1 VSIPESISDGVTTD
15 VLHLQDDV
23 DFVNDPHCLYAE
35 LRDAAPVRRAVL
47 PGNSHGWLVTRY
59 ADVRSL
65 LADPRVGKDY
75 GRMEELAV
83 RHGGESPVPPGLAD
97 LLTSH
102 MLNTDPPDHTRLR
115 KLVNRAFTVR
125 GVESLRPRVVEITA
139 DLLDEMADGPAEVDL
154 LSALAFPLP
163 MRVICEVLG
172 VPVDDRTDFRGW
184 LTTLLGAGGPDEL
197 QAASDA
203 MLGYLHTLIAAKR
216 ANPGEDLLTGLC
228 QASEDD
234 DRLSESELV
243 SMAFLLLVAGHD
255 TTVNLIGNGVLGLL
269 RDPDQLAALRV
280 DPALLPGAIEEFLRH
295 DGPLNIASPRYTNAP
310 VTVGEVTIPEGEFL
324 LLSLGA
330 ANRDP
335 RRFPDA
341 DRLDVTRPPGG
352 HLAFGHGIHYCVGA
366 PLGRMEGEIA
376 VGELLRRFPDLA
388 LAVDPAELRYRSS
401 PIMRGLESLPVR
413 LR

>member
-1 VSIPESISDGVTTD
+1 MSD
-15 VLHLQDDV
+15 VLRLADDV
-23 DFVNDPHCLYAE
+23 VFVNDPHSLYGQ

-59 ADVRSL
+59 ADVRAL

-75 GRMEELAV
+75 GRVEALAE
-83 RHGGESPVPPGLAD
+83 RHGGESAVPVGVAAVLA
-97 LLTSH
+97 SH
-102 MLNTDPPDHTRLR
+102 MLNADPPNHTRLR

-125 GVESLRPRVVEITA
+125 GVESLRPRVEEITA
-139 DLLDEMADGPAEVDL
+139 ALLDDMADGPSEVDL

-172 VPVDDRTDFRGW
+172 VPADDREDFREW
-184 LTTLLGAGGPDEL
+184 LATLLGSAGPEKM
-197 QAASDA
+197 QAASDS
-203 MLGYLHTLIAAKR
+203 MLHYLSTLIATKR
-216 ANPGEDLLTGLC
+216 ANPGDDLMTALC
-228 QASEDD
+228 QASEDN

-243 SMAFLLLVAGHD
+243 SMAFLLLLAGHD

-269 RDPDQLAALRV
+269 RNPDQLTALRAN
-280 DPALLPGAIEEFLRH
+280 PALLPGAIEEFLRH
-295 DGPLNIASPRYTNAP
+295 DGPLNIASLRYTNAA

-341 DRLDVTRPPGG
+341 DRLDVTRPHGA

-388 LAVDPAELRYRSS
+388 LAADPAELRYRAS
-401 PIMRGLESLPVR
+401 PIMRGLETLPVR